1 MVEGKLVKLL
11 ELADNCITEKTGK
24 PLADVQKN
32 ILRQAL
38 EGQRLKDIQVSGYSQ
53 STIKS
58 DKAPKLWKQLSDVTG
73 RKVTIKTLRLVL
85 EEVLEEFGDR
95 PSVSVSTGGL
105 GSPALPQLT
114 QQSLASGNGR
124 SPLLERPGGQIPL
137 NSPFYIERSQAES
150 LAYEEI
156 AKPGSLI
163 RIKAPKQMGKTSL
176 MARLLHHA
184 ECLGCQTVALNFELA
199 DNEVFANLDSL
210 LRRFFCASVAKALQL
225 PLEHIDKCW
234 SNGYTNKVSCTEYFE
249 EYVLPAIGKPLVLGL
264 DKVDLIFPHEKVAD
278 DFFVLLRAWYERTK
292 ENCIWRNFRLIIVHG
307 TEVYIPLSND
317 QSPFNVGLPVEL
329 PEFDASQVQD
339 LAQLHGLNFTSDQV
353 NRLMA
358 MIGGHPHL
366 TRTAL
371 YKIAN
376 QEIEL
381 EELLKDAPTDMG
393 IYADRLR
400 LHWWHLQQHPE
411 LMKTLGLIL
420 SSKNPVELDSIV
432 KFKLNSLGLVLLQGD
447 LVTIRNDLY
456 RQYFR
461 DRLTFSQ
468 ANSWQLSTPNPL
480 NRGEY
485 HNPFNSNFLGE
496 NVLATIV
503 FTDVKDSASK
513 QHENQTL
520 ALGAIF
526 RDLNLMTQLCEQF
539 DGQVLKS
546 MGDGLLMYFA
556 SAVKA
561 VKCAQE
567 IQQTLRIAANR
578 LSESEILEHWIGIH
592 LAEVFF
598 KHHDVYGDGVN
609 IASRIQTVAYPGG
622 ICISGAVYQAI
633 KSHLQLEVASSD
645 WYQLKGFTEPMFL
658 YQLKG

>member
-11 ELADNCITEKTGK
+11 EFAENCITEKTGK

-53 STIKS
+53 NTIKS
-58 DKAPKLWKQLSDVTG
+58 DMAPKLWKQLSDVTG

-95 PSVSVSTGGL
+95 PSTSGSTGGL
-105 GSPALPQLT
+105 GSPASPQLS
-114 QQSLASGNGR
+114 QPPLASGTGR

-137 NSPFYIERSQAES
+137 NSPFYIQRSQTES

-184 ECLGCQTVALNFELA
+184 ERLGCQTVALNFELA

-210 LRRFFCASVAKALQL
+210 LRRFFCASVAKALRL
-225 PLEHIDKCW
+225 PLDLIDKCW
-234 SNGYTNKVSCTEYFE
+234 SEGYTNKMSCTEYFE

-278 DFFVLLRAWYERTK
+278 DFFVLLRAWYEKTK
-292 ENCIWRNFRLIIVHG
+292 ENSIWKNFRMIIVHG

-339 LAQLHGLNFTSDQV
+339 LAQLHGLNFTADQV

-411 LMKTLGLIL
+411 LMRTLGLVL
-420 SSKNPVELDSIV
+420 SSKSAVELDSIV

-461 DRLTFSQ
+461 DRLNFLQNNSGHFSNTNTLDQ
-468 ANSWQLSTPNPL
+468 E
-480 NRGEY
+480 EY
-485 HNPFNSNFLGE
+485 KSPFNSNFLGD
-496 NVLATIV
+496 NILATIV
-503 FTDVKDSASK
+503 FTDVKDSARKAGRRSK
-513 QHENQTL
+513 NYPQCN
-520 ALGAIF
+520 F
-526 RDLNLMTQLCEQF
+526 PRFKLNDPNL
-539 DGQVLKS
+539 
-546 MGDGLLMYFA
+546 
-556 SAVKA
+556 
-561 VKCAQE
+561 
-567 IQQTLRIAANR
+567 
-578 LSESEILEHWIGIH
+578 
-592 LAEVFF
+592 
-598 KHHDVYGDGVN
+598 
-609 IASRIQTVAYPGG
+609 
-622 ICISGAVYQAI
+622 
-633 KSHLQLEVASSD
+633 
-645 WYQLKGFTEPMFL
+645 
-658 YQLKG
+658 